1 MTTRPWAYNA
11 NFNYIH
17 QTPKQMLKYNASKMA
32 GQPTSMATWAKAL
45 FLLRA
50 ALLYP
55 GKISDHQI
63 WRACKILRA
72 CIESLHE
79 TASFWGSGDLVTF
92 DLPLNSMEIMH
103 ENEHKHLI

>member
-50 ALLYP
+50 ALL
-55 GKISDHQI
+55 
-63 WRACKILRA
+63 
-72 CIESLHE
+72 
-79 TASFWGSGDLVTF
+79 
-92 DLPLNSMEIMH
+92 
-103 ENEHKHLI
+103 